1 MQKLDADMQQRR
13 ANLAQR
19 QAEMKDQMMREGTHL
34 FSGRRYFNSSHG
46 SVVLTGIINQ
56 ALWDATRP
64 QWQRAQDAIFFFFG
78 GNVRLY
84 VELLGLDYERFL
96 RELIEEM
103 DSDVEN
109 ERLTRAQKQTFRA
122 HYERWLYGPTD
133 LFY

>member
-1 MQKLDADMQQRR
+1 MSGDLNRDHEKAFG
-13 ANLAQR
+13 AQESAEGSR
-19 QAEMKDQMMREGTHL
+19 QLIFA
-34 FSGRRYFNSSHG
+34 
-46 SVVLTGIINQ
+46 IINQ

>member
-1 MQKLDADMQQRR
+1 MSGDLNRDHEKAFGAQKSAEGS
-13 ANLAQR
+13 R
-19 QAEMKDQMMREGTHL
+19 QLIFAIL
-34 FSGRRYFNSSHG
+34 
-46 SVVLTGIINQ
+46 NQ

-64 QWQRAQDAIFFFFG
+64 QWRRAQDAISFFFG
-78 GNVRLY
+78 DNARLY